1 LADGES
7 EVYAKKVFGVVAK
20 KVIRNSFTNARI
32 KAVASY
38 HKLVKGIN
46 MSNRE
51 AKDIYLTEEEYVQG
65 DVDWI
70 QKDMNAWRWMCA
82 YWASDEFLALSRR
95 NKANRKKNPGLHK
108 YGPKGQI
115 RLAKQ
120 MVCLYSVQLIIT
132 WL

>member
-1 LADGES
+1 MADGES

-38 HKLVKGIN
+38 YKLVKGIN

-51 AKDIYLTEEEYVQG
+51 AKDIYLTAEEYEQG

-82 YWASDEFLALSRR
+82 YWASDEFLAISQR
-95 NKANRKKNPGLHK
+95 NKANRKRNPGLHK

-115 RLAKQ
+115 GLAKQ
-120 MVCLYSVQLIIT
+120 MVCQYSVELIIT
-132 WL
+132 WI